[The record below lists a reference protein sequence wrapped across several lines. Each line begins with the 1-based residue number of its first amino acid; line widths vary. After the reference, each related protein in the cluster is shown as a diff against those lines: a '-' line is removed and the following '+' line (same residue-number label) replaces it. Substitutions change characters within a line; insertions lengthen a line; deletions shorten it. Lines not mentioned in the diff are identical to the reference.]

1 MLSVVDI
8 ALARA
13 PLLRQ
18 IESQTVEIEPL
29 GSLTNLSYKLT
40 TSVGTYVLRLP
51 GEDTFDYID
60 RRAEEHNSKIT
71 ASVGIN
77 AEVLHFDAEDGTMLS
92 RFIGGGVPMD
102 GGRFQR
108 DPMAPARAALVLRR
122 IHHLGPVFKS
132 RFDVFSMIRGY
143 LDILYK
149 LQMPPP
155 EDYYEV
161 RREAEAIRRV
171 LQASPVGLAPCHND
185 PWPGNFVVASGGS
198 LHLID
203 WEFSGMND
211 PIWDLGDL
219 SGGGWVRSR
228 AGPDD
233 GGGLLRW
240 LRTSGALRS
249 LGALQ
254 GNERPPLVPL
264 GPYPVRERQPFR
276 RLFALRTGEAGALQ
290 GEDRQRRFRTTPSSR
305 SHKLGA
311 IRSGNFL
318 RADSWDKP
326 LEAVAVGRKRARV
339 VTYSVP
345 VRVVSQDT
353 PAPPVG
359 GVSFL
364 PLAAV
369 CYTQKP
375 VKLNRRD

>member
-1 MLSVVDI
+1 VLSEVDI
-8 ALARA
+8 ALAHA
-13 PLLRQ
+13 PLFRQ

-60 RRAEEHNSKIT
+60 RRAERHNSRIT
-71 ASVGIN
+71 ASVGVN
-77 AEVLHFDAEDGTMLS
+77 AEVLYFDAEDGTMVS
-92 RFIGGGVPMD
+92 RFIEGVPMD
-102 GGRFQR
+102 GESFER

-122 IHHLGPVFKS
+122 VHHLGPVFKS

-219 SGGGWVRSR
+219 SV
-228 AGPDD
+228 
-233 GGGLLRW
+233 
-240 LRTSGALRS
+240 
-249 LGALQ
+249 
-254 GNERPPLVPL
+254 
-264 GPYPVRERQPFR
+264 
-276 RLFALRTGEAGALQ
+276 EAGFGAEQ
-290 GEDRQRRFRTTPSSR
+290 DRTMV
-305 SHKLGA
+305 
-311 IRSGNFL
+311 
-318 RADSWDKP
+318 
-326 LEAVAVGRKRARV
+326 EAYCGGC
-339 VTYSVP
+339 
-345 VRVVSQDT
+345 
-353 PAPPVG
+353 APPVLYARLELYKAMSDLLWSLWG
-359 GVSFL
+359 LIQYANGNPSDDFL
-364 PLAAV
+364 PYAQGRLERCKVRIGSEDFGRHLAVVA
-369 CYTQKP
+369 TS
-375 VKLNRRD
+375 